1 MACTY
6 DYLTGR
12 SPIMYVLTYDG
23 AWQRHDGRAE
33 TDADQHAASRS
44 SSQPSRL
51 VDEHQPKDC
60 LVENGSRAK
69 KARSG
74 RVAQIPHSETCS
86 HRFQSLGAV
95 DRMWNE
101 RISKV
106 ISLSTARRRFRR
118 QSLFSKVTRRKPL
131 FGPHNTLLSM
141 MGQHFW

>member
-1 MACTY
+1 
-6 DYLTGR
+6 
-12 SPIMYVLTYDG
+12 MYVLTYDG

-74 RVAQIPHSETCS
+74 RVAQIPGPKYHTPRRVVTDSSPWEP
-86 HRFQSLGAV
+86 L
-95 DRMWNE
+95 
-101 RISKV
+101 
-106 ISLSTARRRFRR
+106 TACGMNG
-118 QSLFSKVTRRKPL
+118 SAK
-131 FGPHNTLLSM
+131 
-141 MGQHFW
+141 